1 MLTMETAA
9 VTHLP
14 SGPSRRRALALI
26 IAARRRLT
34 PPPPRGGR
42 VRVNGREV
50 GERDR
55 RLDHL
60 SRSHD

>member
-14 SGPSRRRALALI
+14 SGPSRRRALALT

-34 PPPPRGGR
+34 PRR
-42 VRVNGREV
+42 REV
-50 GERDR
+50 AAFG
-55 RLDHL
+55 
-60 SRSHD
+60 